1 MVEGLNVSHSGARI
15 LIVDDLPEKL
25 LVYRTLLEDLD
36 AQIVEAHSG
45 TEALKRVLEGE
56 FAVILL
62 DVNMPDID
70 GLETATLVRRHKN
83 GRHTPIIFITAYADE
98 MQTARG
104 YELGAV
110 DYILSPVI
118 APVIRTKVRVFVDLY
133 EARAA
138 LALSNQE
145 LETRVTERTGELQ
158 KSNERLQAEIAE
170 RLRAEAERE
179 ALLAREKV
187 LRAEAEELS
196 RLKDE
201 FLATMSH
208 ELRTP
213 LNAIFGWITLLR
225 TRRLDEATQERAL
238 ETIERNARAQK
249 RLIEDLLDVSR
260 IVTGKVALELV
271 TVDPRRVV
279 EAALETMHPAAQAKG
294 LKIVPLLDI
303 GAGTVRGDFA
313 RLQQI
318 VCNLL
323 SNAIKFTD
331 AGGHVEVCLARR
343 NGEVEISIADSGQ
356 GIKPE
361 FLPLVF
367 DRFRQE
373 DGSISRRHGGLG
385 LGLAIVRHLVELHAG
400 SVDAQSAGEGKGAR
414 FIVRLPV
421 REANLIPRVAEAPT
435 NGIVTA
441 AMLMG
446 VRLLVVD
453 DDPGARELI
462 SGMLEG
468 FGAQVSVAESGQ
480 AALSLLFAQRP
491 DVLIADLGMP
501 GMDGYALIEQVRALD
516 PDFGGLTPAVAVTAY
531 ASPQDRLR
539 ALQAGYQNH
548 VAKPVEAEELAI
560 VIASLAGRPAQDK
573 ERSFG
578 ERLPVRS
585 GFRDQHRR
593 AGGTAAFQVAMR
605 LSGIRQ
611 RIGLPDE
618 HADRFVLHRRE
629 KLARRTIE
637 RLSRGDVVE
646 QRRPCQEQRPA
657 LTQLERS

>member
-1 MVEGLNVSHSGARI
+1 MAEGLNVSHPRARI

-56 FAVILL
+56 FAVLLL

-70 GLETATLVRRHKN
+70 GLETANLVRRHKN
-83 GRHTPIIFITAYADE
+83 GRHTPIIFITSYADE

-118 APVIRTKVRVFVDLY
+118 APVLRTKVRVFVDLY
-133 EARAA
+133 EARVA

-158 KSNERLQAEIAE
+158 RSNERLQAEIAE

-225 TRRLDEATQERAL
+225 TRRLDEATEERAL

-331 AGGHVEVCLARR
+331 TGGQVEVCLARR
-343 NGEVEISIADSGQ
+343 NGEVEISISDSGQ

-400 SVDAQSAGEGKGAR
+400 SVDAQSAGEGKGAK
-414 FIVRLPV
+414 FIVRLPA
-421 REANLIPRVAEAPT
+421 REANLLPRVTEAPAS
-435 NGIVTA
+435 GIVSA

-573 ERSFG
+573 
-578 ERLPVRS
+578 
-585 GFRDQHRR
+585 R
-593 AGGTAAFQVAMR
+593 A
-605 LSGIRQ
+605 
-611 RIGLPDE
+611 
-618 HADRFVLHRRE
+618 
-629 KLARRTIE
+629 
-637 RLSRGDVVE
+637 
-646 QRRPCQEQRPA
+646 
-657 LTQLERS
+657 

>member
-1 MVEGLNVSHSGARI
+1 VAEGLNVSHPRARI

-70 GLETATLVRRHKN
+70 GLETANLLRRHKN

-118 APVIRTKVRVFVDLY
+118 APVLRTKVRVFVDLY

-138 LALSNQE
+138 LSLSNHE
-145 LETRVTERTGELQ
+145 LETRVTERTAELQ
-158 KSNERLQAEIAE
+158 NSNQRLQAEIAE

-179 ALLAREKV
+179 ALLAREQV

-271 TVDPRRVV
+271 SVDPRRVV
-279 EAALETMHPAAQAKG
+279 EAALETMHPAAQTKG

-323 SNAIKFTD
+323 SNAIKFT
-331 AGGHVEVCLARR
+331 ATGGHIEVCLARR
-343 NGEVEISIADSGQ
+343 NGEVEISVADSGQ

-400 SVDAQSAGEGKGAR
+400 SVEAQSAGEGAGAK
-414 FIVRLPV
+414 FSVRLPI
-421 REANLIPRVAEAPT
+421 REGSMIPRVSESSN
-435 NGIVTA
+435 NGTVSP

-462 SGMLEG
+462 CGMLEG
-468 FGAQVSVAESGQ
+468 FGAQVSTAESGQ

-501 GMDGYALIEQVRALD
+501 GMDGYTLIEQVRGLE

-573 ERSFG
+573 
-578 ERLPVRS
+578 
-585 GFRDQHRR
+585 R
-593 AGGTAAFQVAMR
+593 A
-605 LSGIRQ
+605 
-611 RIGLPDE
+611 
-618 HADRFVLHRRE
+618 
-629 KLARRTIE
+629 
-637 RLSRGDVVE
+637 
-646 QRRPCQEQRPA
+646 
-657 LTQLERS
+657 

>member
-1 MVEGLNVSHSGARI
+1 MPQAHARI

-36 AQIVEAHSG
+36 AEIVVAHSG
-45 TEALKRVLEGE
+45 TEALKCVLEGE

-70 GLETATLVRRHKN
+70 GLETANLMRRHKN
-83 GRHTPIIFITAYADE
+83 ARHTPIIFITAYADE

-110 DYILSPVI
+110 DYILSPVL
-118 APVIRTKVRVFVDLY
+118 APVLRTKVRVFVDLY
-133 EARAA
+133 ETRAA
-138 LALSNQE
+138 LARSNQE
-145 LETRVTERTGELQ
+145 LESRVMERTAELQ
-158 KSNERLQAEIAE
+158 RSNERLQAEIAE
-170 RLRAEAERE
+170 RLRVENERE
-179 ALLAREKV
+179 ALLARETV
-187 LRAEAEELS
+187 LRVEAEELS

-225 TRRLDEATQERAL
+225 TRRLDEATQARAL

-260 IVTGKVALELV
+260 IVTGKVTLELA
-271 TVDPRRVV
+271 TVEPRRAV

-294 LKIVPLLDI
+294 LKIVPLLDT

-323 SNAIKFTD
+323 SNAIKFTPTD
-331 AGGHVEVCLARR
+331 GQVEVCLARR
-343 NGEVEISIADSGQ
+343 NGEIEISVSDNGQ

-361 FLPLVF
+361 FLPHVF

-400 SVDAQSAGEGKGAR
+400 TVEAHSDGEGKGAH
-414 FIVRLPV
+414 FVVRLPARDAV
-421 REANLIPRVAEAPT
+421 GQPRPADTPASGVLT
-435 NGIVTA
+435 S
-441 AMLMG
+441 AMLSN
-446 VRLLVVD
+446 VRVLVVD
-453 DDPGARELI
+453 DDPSSRELMT
-462 SGMLEG
+462 GMLEG
-468 FGAQVSVAESGQ
+468 YGARVSLAESGQ
-480 AALSLLFAQRP
+480 AALTVLFAQRP

-516 PDFGGLTPAVAVTAY
+516 PDFGGQTPAIAVTAH
-531 ASPQDRLR
+531 ASAQDRLK

-548 VAKPVEAEELAI
+548 VAKPVEPEELAI
-560 VIASLAGRPAQDK
+560 VIASLTGGAAQDK
-573 ERSFG
+573 
-578 ERLPVRS
+578 
-585 GFRDQHRR
+585 R
-593 AGGTAAFQVAMR
+593 A
-605 LSGIRQ
+605 
-611 RIGLPDE
+611 
-618 HADRFVLHRRE
+618 
-629 KLARRTIE
+629 
-637 RLSRGDVVE
+637 
-646 QRRPCQEQRPA
+646 
-657 LTQLERS
+657 

>member
-1 MVEGLNVSHSGARI
+1 MVEGLNVSNSGARI

-145 LETRVTERTGELQ
+145 LETRVAERTGELQ

-331 AGGHVEVCLARR
+331 AGGHIEVCLARR

-421 REANLIPRVAEAPT
+421 REANLISRATEAPT

-573 ERSFG
+573 
-578 ERLPVRS
+578 
-585 GFRDQHRR
+585 R
-593 AGGTAAFQVAMR
+593 A
-605 LSGIRQ
+605 
-611 RIGLPDE
+611 
-618 HADRFVLHRRE
+618 
-629 KLARRTIE
+629 
-637 RLSRGDVVE
+637 
-646 QRRPCQEQRPA
+646 
-657 LTQLERS
+657 

>member
-1 MVEGLNVSHSGARI
+1 MSRARI

-25 LVYRTLLEDLD
+25 LVYSTLLEDID
-36 AQIVEAHSG
+36 AEIVLARSG
-45 TEALKRVLEGE
+45 TEALKRVLEGP

-70 GLETATLVRRHKN
+70 GLETATLIRGHRN

-104 YELGAV
+104 YALGAV
-110 DYILSPVI
+110 DYILSPIV
-118 APVIRTKVRVFVDLY
+118 APVLRTKVQVFVDLSK
-133 EARAA
+133 AHAA

-145 LETRVTERTGELQ
+145 LETRVKERTAELEQ
-158 KSNERLQAEIAE
+158 
-170 RLRAEAERE
+170 
-179 ALLAREKV
+179 
-187 LRAEAEELS
+187 LS

-213 LNAIFGWITLLR
+213 LNAIFGWVTLLR
-225 TRRLDEATQERAL
+225 TRRLDEPTQERAL

-260 IVTGKVALELV
+260 IVTGKVALEILP
-271 TVDPRRVV
+271 VDPRRVV
-279 EAALETMHPAAQAKG
+279 EAALETMQPAAQAKG
-294 LKIVPLLDI
+294 IKLVPSLDAA
-303 GAGTVRGDFA
+303 GAASVRGDFA

-323 SNAIKFTD
+323 SNAIKFTPS
-331 AGGHVEVCLARR
+331 GGQVDVCLAHR
-343 NGEVEISIADSGQ
+343 NGEAEISVSDSGQ

-400 SVDAQSAGEGKGAR
+400 SVEAFSDGEGKGSR
-414 FIVRLPV
+414 FVVRLPT
-421 REANLIPRVAEAPT
+421 RLGFARSGAGEDTVATPT
-435 NGIVTA
+435 TSSLLA
-441 AMLMG
+441 G

-453 DDPGARELI
+453 DEPGARELI
-462 SGMLEG
+462 ANVLQGY
-468 FGAQVSVAESGQ
+468 GAEVCLAESGQ
-480 AALSLLFAQRP
+480 AALTKLFEQRP
-491 DVLIADLGMP
+491 HVLVADLGMP

-516 PDFGGLTPAVAVTAY
+516 PDFGGQTPAIAVTGY
-531 ASPQDRLR
+531 ASPLDRLR

-548 VAKPVEAEELAI
+548 VAKPVEPQELAI
-560 VIASLAGRPAQDK
+560 VIASLTGRSAAESTQ
-573 ERSFG
+573 ERQKS
-578 ERLPVRS
+578 RL
-585 GFRDQHRR
+585 
-593 AGGTAAFQVAMR
+593 
-605 LSGIRQ
+605 
-611 RIGLPDE
+611 LP
-618 HADRFVLHRRE
+618 
-629 KLARRTIE
+629 
-637 RLSRGDVVE
+637 
-646 QRRPCQEQRPA
+646 RPE
-657 LTQLERS
+657 

>member
-1 MVEGLNVSHSGARI
+1 MSHPRARI

-70 GLETATLVRRHKN
+70 GLETANLLRRHKN

-118 APVIRTKVRVFVDLY
+118 APVLRTKVRVFVDLY

-138 LALSNQE
+138 LSLSNQE
-145 LETRVTERTGELQ
+145 LETRVTERTAELQ
-158 KSNERLQAEIAE
+158 KSNERLHAEIAE

-179 ALLAREKV
+179 ALLAREQV

-331 AGGHVEVCLARR
+331 GGGHIEVCLARR
-343 NGEVEISIADSGQ
+343 NGEVEISVADSGQ
-356 GIKPE
+356 GITPE

-400 SVDAQSAGEGKGAR
+400 SVEAQSLGEGKGAK

-421 REANLIPRVAEAPT
+421 REGGIIPRVSEAP
-435 NGIVTA
+435 NSGMVSA

-468 FGAQVSVAESGQ
+468 FGAQVSTADSGQ

-501 GMDGYALIEQVRALD
+501 GMDGYTLIEQVRGLE

-573 ERSFG
+573 
-578 ERLPVRS
+578 
-585 GFRDQHRR
+585 R
-593 AGGTAAFQVAMR
+593 A
-605 LSGIRQ
+605 
-611 RIGLPDE
+611 
-618 HADRFVLHRRE
+618 
-629 KLARRTIE
+629 
-637 RLSRGDVVE
+637 
-646 QRRPCQEQRPA
+646 
-657 LTQLERS
+657 

>member
-1 MVEGLNVSHSGARI
+1 VSHPRARI

-25 LVYRTLLEDLD
+25 LVYSTLLEDLD

-45 TEALKRVLEGE
+45 TEALRRVLEGE

-70 GLETATLVRRHKN
+70 GLETANLIRRHKN
-83 GRHTPIIFITAYADE
+83 GRHTPIIFITSYADE

-118 APVIRTKVRVFVDLY
+118 APVLRTKVRVFVDLY

-145 LETRVTERTGELQ
+145 LETRVEERTGELQ
-158 KSNERLQAEIAE
+158 TINGRLHAEIAE

-213 LNAIFGWITLLR
+213 LNAIFGWVTLLR

-271 TVDPRRVV
+271 TVDPRKVV

-294 LKIVPLLDI
+294 LKILPLLDT

-313 RLQQI
+313 RLQQV

-343 NGEVEISIADSGQ
+343 NGEVEISVADSGQ

-414 FIVRLPV
+414 FIVRLPA
-421 REANLIPRVAEAPT
+421 RESGVLPRVPDASSAGMATP
-435 NGIVTA
+435 

-462 SGMLEG
+462 TGMLAG

-480 AALSLLFAQRP
+480 AALSLLFSQRP

-501 GMDGYALIEQVRALD
+501 DMDGYALIEQVRALD
-516 PDFGGLTPAVAVTAY
+516 PDFGGLTPAIAVTAY

-560 VIASLAGRPAQDK
+560 VIASLVGRSAQDK
-573 ERSFG
+573 
-578 ERLPVRS
+578 
-585 GFRDQHRR
+585 R
-593 AGGTAAFQVAMR
+593 A
-605 LSGIRQ
+605 
-611 RIGLPDE
+611 
-618 HADRFVLHRRE
+618 
-629 KLARRTIE
+629 
-637 RLSRGDVVE
+637 
-646 QRRPCQEQRPA
+646 
-657 LTQLERS
+657 

>member
-1 MVEGLNVSHSGARI
+1 VSHPRARI

-70 GLETATLVRRHKN
+70 GLETANLVRRHKN
-83 GRHTPIIFITAYADE
+83 GRHTPIIFITSYADE

-110 DYILSPVI
+110 DYILSPII
-118 APVIRTKVRVFVDLY
+118 APVLRTKVRVFVDLY

-138 LALSNQE
+138 LSLSNQE
-145 LETRVTERTGELQ
+145 LETRVVERTAELQ
-158 KSNERLQAEIAE
+158 KSNERLHGEIAE

-279 EAALETMHPAAQAKG
+279 EAALETMHPAAQTKG
-294 LKIVPLLDI
+294 LKIVPLLDT

-313 RLQQI
+313 RLQQV

-343 NGEVEISIADSGQ
+343 NGEVEISVADSGQ

-400 SVDAQSAGEGKGAR
+400 SVDAQSAGEGKGAK

-421 REANLIPRVAEAPT
+421 RETNLLPRMPEIPEDA
-435 NGIVTA
+435 IVTP
-441 AMLMG
+441 AMLLG
-446 VRLLVVD
+446 LRLLVVD

-468 FGAQVSVAESGQ
+468 FGAQVSVADGGH
-480 AALSLLFAQRP
+480 AALKLLFAERP

-501 GMDGYALIEQVRALD
+501 EMDGYALIEQVRALD
-516 PDFGGLTPAVAVTAY
+516 PDFGGKTPAVAVTAY

-560 VIASLAGRPAQDK
+560 VIASLAGRKAQDK
-573 ERSFG
+573 
-578 ERLPVRS
+578 
-585 GFRDQHRR
+585 R
-593 AGGTAAFQVAMR
+593 A
-605 LSGIRQ
+605 
-611 RIGLPDE
+611 
-618 HADRFVLHRRE
+618 
-629 KLARRTIE
+629 
-637 RLSRGDVVE
+637 
-646 QRRPCQEQRPA
+646 
-657 LTQLERS
+657 

>member
-1 MVEGLNVSHSGARI
+1 MSHPRARI

-36 AQIVEAHSG
+36 AQIVEARSG

-70 GLETATLVRRHKN
+70 GLETANLVRRHKN
-83 GRHTPIIFITAYADE
+83 GRHTPIIFITSYADE

-110 DYILSPVI
+110 DYIMSPVI
-118 APVIRTKVRVFVDLY
+118 APVLRTKVRVFVDLY
-133 EARAA
+133 EARVA

-145 LETRVTERTGELQ
+145 LETRVTERTAELQ
-158 KSNERLQAEIAE
+158 KSNERLHAEIAE

-179 ALLAREKV
+179 ALLAREQV

-313 RLQQI
+313 RLQQV

-343 NGEVEISIADSGQ
+343 NGEVEISVADSGQ

-400 SVDAQSAGEGKGAR
+400 SVEAQSAGEGKGAR
-414 FIVRLPV
+414 FIVRLPA
-421 REANLIPRVAEAPT
+421 REAGLVPRATESAA
-435 NGIVTA
+435 GGMVTP
-441 AMLMG
+441 AMLTG
-446 VRLLVVD
+446 LRLLVVD

-468 FGAQVSVAESGQ
+468 FGAQVSVADGGQ
-480 AALSLLFAQRP
+480 AALTMLLAERP

-501 GMDGYALIEQVRALD
+501 EMDGYALIGQVRALE

-573 ERSFG
+573 
-578 ERLPVRS
+578 
-585 GFRDQHRR
+585 R
-593 AGGTAAFQVAMR
+593 A
-605 LSGIRQ
+605 
-611 RIGLPDE
+611 
-618 HADRFVLHRRE
+618 
-629 KLARRTIE
+629 
-637 RLSRGDVVE
+637 
-646 QRRPCQEQRPA
+646 
-657 LTQLERS
+657 

>member
-1 MVEGLNVSHSGARI
+1 MSHSRARI

-70 GLETATLVRRHKN
+70 GLETANLLRRHKN
-83 GRHTPIIFITAYADE
+83 GRHTPIIFITSYADE

-110 DYILSPVI
+110 DYILSPII
-118 APVIRTKVRVFVDLY
+118 APVLRTKVRVFVDLY

-138 LALSNQE
+138 LSLANHE
-145 LETRVTERTGELQ
+145 LETRVTDRTAELQ
-158 KSNERLQAEIAE
+158 KSNEQLQAEIAE

-179 ALLAREKV
+179 ALLAREQV

-279 EAALETMHPAAQAKG
+279 EAALETMHPAAQTKG

-331 AGGHVEVCLARR
+331 SGGHVEVCLARR
-343 NGEVEISIADSGQ
+343 NGEVEISVADSGQ
-356 GIKPE
+356 GITPE

-400 SVDAQSAGEGKGAR
+400 SVEAQSLGEGRGAK

-421 REANLIPRVAEAPT
+421 REGSLMPRMSEAPNSST
-435 NGIVTA
+435 VTPS
-441 AMLMG
+441 MLMG

-468 FGAQVSVAESGQ
+468 FGAQVATAESGQ

-501 GMDGYALIEQVRALD
+501 GMDGYTLIEQVRGLE

-573 ERSFG
+573 
-578 ERLPVRS
+578 
-585 GFRDQHRR
+585 R
-593 AGGTAAFQVAMR
+593 A
-605 LSGIRQ
+605 
-611 RIGLPDE
+611 
-618 HADRFVLHRRE
+618 
-629 KLARRTIE
+629 
-637 RLSRGDVVE
+637 
-646 QRRPCQEQRPA
+646 
-657 LTQLERS
+657 

>member
-1 MVEGLNVSHSGARI
+1 VVEGLNVSHPGARI

-25 LVYRTLLEDLD
+25 LVYRTLLEDLN

-98 MQTARG
+98 MQTVRG

-118 APVIRTKVRVFVDLY
+118 APVLRTKVRVFVDLY

-331 AGGHVEVCLARR
+331 TGGHVEVCLARR

-421 REANLIPRVAEAPT
+421 REANLLPRVTEAPA
-435 NGIVTA
+435 NGIVSA

-462 SGMLEG
+462 SGMLQG

-573 ERSFG
+573 
-578 ERLPVRS
+578 
-585 GFRDQHRR
+585 R
-593 AGGTAAFQVAMR
+593 A
-605 LSGIRQ
+605 
-611 RIGLPDE
+611 
-618 HADRFVLHRRE
+618 
-629 KLARRTIE
+629 
-637 RLSRGDVVE
+637 
-646 QRRPCQEQRPA
+646 
-657 LTQLERS
+657 